1 MASNKSNTLF
11 AEISELEAVMNV
23 HRHNNKAEKENNSA
37 QGIKKP
43 RNNNRRA
50 AVIQEAAATYDTNE
64 VEVKEEQHYPNYAE
78 CLAMVD
84 NFTLNE
90 SIIDLSV
97 KYEVITKEQGCE
109 LLDMYKA
116 KIANAEPAPTVK
128 VTEQKQEKIV
138 DENKVDQKKK
148 AKTKKLAEKAAA
160 KKLAEEALANGIVP
174 EKKEEPKKEE
184 PKTSEKKTMQD
195 LDESVK
201 EMKRKETEKVKMA
214 VGLALTSVLSSMID
228 NSPKLA
234 KIEELQTNAAEIKAM
249 IHMYKDD
256 YDGLLRN
263 YIKIEKNVNAAKATI
278 ALNEKAVKDE
288 FAEYKKT
295 SEYKEVLSQ
304 HSRLGIAK
312 LLEEKLIVA
321 QEAAVL
327 ALAGNEIAIAEKGGD
342 ELKVI
347 KDVVFDLKT
356 LITDSEKEMNRLFR
370 EAEVLLK
377 EFSGIDQKFQIPSV
391 FVK

>member
-1 MASNKSNTLF
+1 MANHNVSETTSNTEGRIHMTKNQRAEQEYKRQLGIGENDTTYTVKKINLDLLPVVDLKEEEHFSNYEECMEMINEF
-11 AEISELEAVMNV
+11 ALNPSIIELSLKHGAITE
-23 HRHNNKAEKENNSA
+23 E
-37 QGIKKP
+37 QGI
-43 RNNNRRA
+43 
-50 AVIQEAAATYDTNE
+50 
-64 VEVKEEQHYPNYAE
+64 
-78 CLAMVD
+78 
-84 NFTLNE
+84 
-90 SIIDLSV
+90 
-97 KYEVITKEQGCE
+97 E

-148 AKTKKLAEKAAA
+148 AKAKKLAEKAAA
-160 KKLAEEALANGIVP
+160 KKLAEEALAKGVVP

-201 EMKRKETEKVKMA
+201 EMKRKETEKIKSA
-214 VGLALTSVLSSMID
+214 VGIALASVLSSVID
-228 NSPKLA
+228 ISPKLA
-234 KIEELQTNAAEIKAM
+234 KVEELQTLAAEIRAEVR
-249 IHMYKDD
+249 MYKVD
-256 YDGLLRN
+256 YDGLLRD